1 MVKIMIN
8 VFSRGTDLPVNALC
22 GKAGCITVAAA
33 CLQACFSQMI
43 TVYTR
48 GIYMKIISKRLCR
61 NVLLAAVLTLIF
73 AHGTARA
80 AAARPSADESAAL
93 RSMAGQLL
101 LVGFRGESLS
111 GADSVVRDVT
121 HYNLGGVILFDRDV
135 ALGSDRRNIRS
146 VRQLAALTAALQ
158 KAAQTPLFVA
168 VDQEGGRVAR
178 LSPRHGFAALPS
190 AQETGAAATTAASA
204 DAGSRAG
211 AMLHDVGVNLNF
223 APVVDVNVR
232 PDNPAIGRAGRSF
245 SADSEAVARH
255 AQAFLQ
261 GMASHGVLGCVKHF
275 PGHGSSAADSH
286 LGVADISASWN
297 ESELV
302 PYRRLLDGGHVQ
314 MIMTGHLFNSRLD
327 PDHPATLSRAVIT
340 GLLRG
345 RLGFGG
351 VVVSDDMQMKAITDR
366 YGLEQAV
373 ALALNAGVDILLF
386 GNNLTYD
393 ADIVPEVV
401 DMIESLVERGVVPR
415 SRIEESFARV
425 LRLKESAG
433 LLPARVR
440 TVQETAGNF

>member
-1 MVKIMIN
+1 
-8 VFSRGTDLPVNALC
+8 
-22 GKAGCITVAAA
+22 
-33 CLQACFSQMI
+33 
-43 TVYTR
+43 
-48 GIYMKIISKRLCR
+48 
-61 NVLLAAVLTLIF
+61 
-73 AHGTARA
+73 
-80 AAARPSADESAAL
+80 
-93 RSMAGQLL
+93 
-101 LVGFRGESLS
+101 
-111 GADSVVRDVT
+111 
-121 HYNLGGVILFDRDV
+121 
-135 ALGSDRRNIRS
+135 
-146 VRQLAALTAALQ
+146 
-158 KAAQTPLFVA
+158 
-168 VDQEGGRVAR
+168 
-178 LSPRHGFAALPS
+178 
-190 AQETGAAATTAASA
+190 
-204 DAGSRAG
+204 
-211 AMLHDVGVNLNF
+211 
-223 APVVDVNVR
+223 
-232 PDNPAIGRAGRSF
+232 
-245 SADSEAVARH
+245 
-255 AQAFLQ
+255 
-261 GMASHGVLGCVKHF
+261 
-275 PGHGSSAADSH
+275 
-286 LGVADISASWN
+286 
-297 ESELV
+297 
-302 PYRRLLDGGHVQ
+302 